1 MLVQLDVAMR
11 RMGFIV
17 ITECA
22 VRRVAIKLSAMMNDH
37 AIVQDGHIR
46 LFDQLA
52 GVIPTR

>member
-11 RMGFIV
+11 RMGFI
-17 ITECA
+17 IIPECA
-22 VRRVAIKLSAMMNDH
+22 VRRIAVKLSAMMNDH

-52 GVIPTR
+52 GIIPTR